1 MSKKILKKKIVLLPG
16 GDNGPAMMFGRAWQ
30 TLCESNTLI

>member
-16 GDNGPAMMFGRAWQ
+16 GGNGPAVAFGSAWR
-30 TLCESNTLI
+30 TWCESNTLI